1 LTGVDDLEWEMT
13 QPAKVQEPSMEE
25 ILASIR
31 RIIADD
37 EGKAPAAEKAAT
49 PPAPAPAKP
58 EKAASAPA
66 AKPERS
72 PPPPK
77 AMTGIPPSAI
87 PAAQAAAAKA
97 AAAPA
102 KAAPPPPPAPPPV
115 PEPAAASNNQDDID
129 ALLSGLEEATSPEDI
144 RSPSPDAEV
153 FELTDDMAIADPAPQ
168 PSFHKIEPQD
178 ELEFTEALARQ
189 PTRQRPL
196 ESAPFENPSAPSPQ
210 PILSHSTV
218 SAVESAFHTLA
229 NTVLSNN
236 ARTLEDLV
244 KEMLR
249 PMLKSWLDD
258 NLPGLV
264 ERIVKA
270 EIERVSRGR

>member
-1 LTGVDDLEWEMT
+1 MT

-37 EGKAPAAEKAAT
+37 EAKPGEAKPADVKSADAKPAAAAT
-49 PPAPAPAKP
+49 PTKPAA
-58 EKAASAPA
+58 APA
-66 AKPERS
+66 AK
-72 PPPPK
+72 
-77 AMTGIPPSAI
+77 AAVMNDVPPSAI
-87 PAAQAAAAKA
+87 PAAKA
-97 AAAPA
+97 AVA
-102 KAAPPPPPAPPPV
+102 KSPPAPPPA
-115 PEPAAASNNQDDID
+115 PAPAVSNSQDDID
-129 ALLSGLEEATSPEDI
+129 AMLAGLDEATSEAEIRPAAPE
-144 RSPSPDAEV
+144 PEAEV
-153 FELTDDMAIADPAPQ
+153 FELTDAMALPDPQSSFHKVDPDDDLEFTENARAARPQ
-168 PSFHKIEPQD
+168 PSFESPSESPAAPQ
-178 ELEFTEALARQ
+178 Q
-189 PTRQRPL
+189 Q
-196 ESAPFENPSAPSPQ
+196 
-210 PILSHSTV
+210 ILSHSTV
-218 SAVESAFHTLA
+218 SAVESAFNTLA
-229 NTVLSNN
+229 HTVLSNN

>member
-1 LTGVDDLEWEMT
+1 MT

-37 EGKAPAAEKAAT
+37 EAKPADAKPVDVKPAAAEK
-49 PPAPAPAKP
+49 PA
-58 EKAASAPA
+58 
-66 AKPERS
+66 S
-72 PPPPK
+72 PPPPAKPDPAAK
-77 AMTGIPPSAI
+77 AMAMKDIPPSAI
-87 PAAQAAAAKA
+87 APKPTAAASK
-97 AAAPA
+97 PA
-102 KAAPPPPPAPPPV
+102 PPPAP
-115 PEPAAASNNQDDID
+115 EPAASNNQNDID
-129 ALLSGLEEATSPEDI
+129 AMLASLDAAAPEPEIRPAPAAAEAD
-144 RSPSPDAEV
+144 V
-153 FELTDDMAIADPAPQ
+153 FDLTDEMAVPDPAPAAAA
-168 PSFHKIEPQD
+168 SFHKIEPQD
-178 ELEFTEALARQ
+178 DLEFTEAVAAKAPPRQ
-189 PTRQRPL
+189 PAYEPPPF
-196 ESAPFENPSAPSPQ
+196 ESAAASPAQ
-210 PILSHSTV
+210 QILSRSTV
-218 SAVESAFHTLA
+218 SAVESAFNSLA

-264 ERIVKA
+264 EKLVKA

>member
-1 LTGVDDLEWEMT
+1 MT

-37 EGKAPAAEKAAT
+37 EAKPTGAEKAAD
-49 PPAPAPAKP
+49 PAAAAKH
-58 EKAASAPA
+58 EKSGAAAQA
-66 AKPERS
+66 AKP
-72 PPPPK
+72 PV
-77 AMTGIPPSAI
+77 MMDIPPSAI

-97 AAAPA
+97 A
-102 KAAPPPPPAPPPV
+102 PPPAAPAPPP
-115 PEPAAASNNQDDID
+115 AAPKVSNSQDDID
-129 ALLSGLEEATSPEDI
+129 AMLAGLDEATSEAEI
-144 RSPSPDAEV
+144 RPASAEV
-153 FELTDDMAIADPAPQ
+153 EVLELTDEMALPEVSPS
-168 PSFHKIEPQD
+168 SFHKIDPED
-178 ELEFTEALARQ
+178 DLEFTETPATKAVHQQ
-189 PTRQRPL
+189 PMFEPPPI
-196 ESAPFENPSAPSPQ
+196 ESAAAPQ
-210 PILSHSTV
+210 AQQILSRSTV
-218 SAVESAFHTLA
+218 SAVESAFNTLA
-229 NTVLSNN
+229 HTVLSNN

>member
-1 LTGVDDLEWEMT
+1 MT

-37 EGKAPAAEKAAT
+37 EAKPAEKDAS
-49 PPAPAPAKP
+49 PPASVASGTAPPVAKP
-58 EKAASAPA
+58 AV
-66 AKPERS
+66 
-72 PPPPK
+72 
-77 AMTGIPPSAI
+77 MTDIPPSAI
-87 PAAQAAAAKA
+87 AAAR
-97 AAAPA
+97 AAPA
-102 KAAPPPPPAPPPV
+102 KVAPEPAPPP
-115 PEPAAASNNQDDID
+115 AAANSQDDID
-129 ALLSGLEEATSPEDI
+129 AMLAGLDATTTTAEVRPPLPDGDVFDLTDEMALPDPQPAPFRMVDPEDDLEFSEAVAAGAPH
-144 RSPSPDAEV
+144 RQPV
-153 FELTDDMAIADPAPQ
+153 FEPPPLYDSPAP
-168 PSFHKIEPQD
+168 PPQ
-178 ELEFTEALARQ
+178 Q
-189 PTRQRPL
+189 
-196 ESAPFENPSAPSPQ
+196 
-210 PILSHSTV
+210 ILSRSTV
-218 SAVESAFHTLA
+218 SAVESAFNTLA

>member
-1 LTGVDDLEWEMT
+1 MT

-37 EGKAPAAEKAAT
+37 EAKPAEKGANPAASARPEATAAPAKPPVMTDIPPSAIVTLAA
-49 PPAPAPAKP
+49 PAKVEPPASVPAPAPA
-58 EKAASAPA
+58 ANS
-66 AKPERS
+66 
-72 PPPPK
+72 
-77 AMTGIPPSAI
+77 
-87 PAAQAAAAKA
+87 
-97 AAAPA
+97 
-102 KAAPPPPPAPPPV
+102 
-115 PEPAAASNNQDDID
+115 QDDID
-129 ALLSGLEEATSPEDI
+129 AMLAGLDAATSEAEVRP
-144 RSPSPDAEV
+144 PLPDGDV
-153 FELTDDMAIADPAPQ
+153 FELTDEMALPDLQPAPFRKVEPEDDLEFSEATASAPRAQHRQPAFEPPPFYEGPAAPQ
-168 PSFHKIEPQD
+168 PQ
-178 ELEFTEALARQ
+178 Q
-189 PTRQRPL
+189 
-196 ESAPFENPSAPSPQ
+196 
-210 PILSHSTV
+210 ILSRSTV
-218 SAVESAFHTLA
+218 SAVESAFNTLA